1 LTWLAVD
8 ASGIHPTVTGV
19 ILGLLTPTR
28 RWVSGERLH
37 AILGRV
43 VAYPAG
49 DYWGGD
55 AEDLKVLS
63 LAETAARETL
73 SPVERLEMMLHPWV
87 GFVVMPLFALANA
100 GLPISVDDLRSP
112 VTVAVFVGLALGK
125 PIGVSTFGWLAVRSG
140 FAMCPEGLGWKL
152 LATGSLLAGI
162 GFTMSLFIAH
172 LAFTP
177 GLINA
182 AKLGILSASVLSAVA
197 GVALLAVQSS
207 RGTNS

>member
-1 LTWLAVD
+1 VCGLALLGVRSIGIYFVLGSLTWLAVD

-28 RWVSGERLH
+28 RWVSDERLH

-87 GFVVMPLFALANA
+87 GFAVMPLFCLGKRRA
-100 GLPISVDDLRSP
+100 PDIRRRSP
-112 VTVAVFVGLALGK
+112 K
-125 PIGVSTFGWLAVRSG
+125 PRHRGRIRWIGARQADRCLDFR
-140 FAMCPEGLGWKL
+140 
-152 LATGSLLAGI
+152 LAGSPL
-162 GFTMSLFIAH
+162 GFR
-172 LAFTP
+172 
-177 GLINA
+177 NA
-182 AKLGILSASVLSAVA
+182 PRGSRLEVTGY
-197 GVALLAVQSS
+197 GQSS
-207 RGTNS
+207 RRNRFHDGIVHR